1 MSAMIV
7 FLKRRLLRLLQ
18 RPERLWGIAIIL
30 GLIVF
35 VVIPVVYLAVHSFM
49 FDAWGPRY
57 VHGVVPGQLTTF
69 YWQRTL
75 IGRLAHSVF
84 WEPAMHSLLIA
95 VLMTAIALPTGALFA
110 WLVVRTDIRFKWL
123 FNSVLIVP
131 YIVPSWTIGLA
142 WLSVFKSPQFG
153 GTPGLLN
160 AVFGVSPP
168 SWVGYGLLPIVI
180 SLGVHYVP
188 YTFILLRGALVSVD
202 SRLEES
208 AEILGSKRMEILR
221 KITFPL
227 VLPALGSAFVL
238 TFGKGLGEF
247 ACQAFLGLPIR
258 YYTLSTRLYS
268 AFSNRQLGQG
278 YVLTFILILMTT
290 LTIIANQR
298 MIGARRK
305 FTTISG
311 KGSRR
316 KEVKLGRLRTPA
328 TGLLFG
334 FILVFVIAPIGLLA
348 WTTLMR
354 HDGVY
359 TLSNLTL
366 HYWIGAGDPMLADG
380 QAGIFRSA
388 FILGAIKNSVL
399 LAGFTA
405 LISGVLGVLIG
416 YAVVRAR
423 GSFLSR
429 AIESLSFTP
438 YMIPGLAFGGIF
450 LTLFAKSWFGIPT
463 IYGTLAFLVVACV
476 VKYLPYSSSAGIS
489 AMHQV
494 DVSLEEAA
502 EIHGASWMKRFLRI
516 TLPLVKGGFLSAVL
530 LTFIT
535 TMRVLDIIILLV
547 TPKTSTMTSIIFRY
561 QQQDYTQHAYGIM
574 LLIVAITL
582 TGHFAVRRLGGKIEL

>member
-1 MSAMIV
+1 MMNFAISV
-7 FLKRRLLRLLQ
+7 KRSSRRLIQ
-18 RPERLWGIAIIL
+18 HPERLWGIAIII
-30 GLIVF
+30 GLIIF
-35 VVIPVVYLAVHSFM
+35 VVIPVLYMAVHSFM
-49 FDAWGPRY
+49 FDSWGPRY
-57 VHGVVPGQLTTF
+57 VHGAVPGQLTTF
-69 YWQRTL
+69 YWHRTL
-75 IGRLAHSVF
+75 FGRMAQSIF
-84 WEPAMHSLLIA
+84 WEPALHSLLIA

-110 WLVVRTDIRFKWL
+110 WLVVRTDIPFKWL

-142 WLSVFKSPQFG
+142 WLSVFKASRFG
-153 GTPGLLN
+153 GTPGLLD
-160 AVFGVSPP
+160 AVFGISPP
-168 SWVGYGLLPIVI
+168 VWVGYGLLPIVI
-180 SLGVHYVP
+180 SLGVHYIP

-208 AEILGSKRMEILR
+208 AEILGSKRLEILR

-268 AFSNRQLGQG
+268 AFGTRQLGQG
-278 YVLTFILILMTT
+278 YVLTIILILMTT
-290 LTIIANQR
+290 LTVIANQQL
-298 MIGARRK
+298 IGARRK

-316 KEVKLGRLRTPA
+316 KEVKLGRLRLPV
-328 TGLLFG
+328 TGLLLG
-334 FILVFVIAPIGLLA
+334 FILLFVVAPIGLLA
-348 WTTLMR
+348 LETFMR
-354 HDGVY
+354 YDGQY

-366 HYWIGAGDPMLADG
+366 HYWIGTGDPMLADG
-380 QAGIFRSA
+380 QPGIFRSP
-388 FILGAIKNSVL
+388 FILGAIKNSLL
-399 LAGFTA
+399 LAGSTA
-405 LISGVLGVLIG
+405 LLSGVLGVLIG
-416 YAVVRAR
+416 YAVVRTR

-438 YMIPGLAFGGIF
+438 YMIPGVAFGGIF
-450 LTLFAKSWFGIPT
+450 LTLFARSWLGIPSL
-463 IYGTLAFLVVACV
+463 YGTLAFLVMACV
-476 VKYLPYSSSAGIS
+476 VKYLPYSSSSGTS
-489 AMHQV
+489 AMHQI

-502 EIHGASWMKRFLRI
+502 EVHGAGWLRRFRRI

-547 TPKTSTMTSIIFRY
+547 TPNTNTMTSIIFRY
-561 QQQDYTQHAYGIM
+561 QQQDYTQLAYGVM
-574 LLIVAITL
+574 LLIVGITL
-582 TGHFAVRRLGGKIEL
+582 IGHYTVRRLGGRIEL